1 MTLEEY
7 KQRIA
12 GLTKYMNTPT
22 DEAADKD
29 YGLGQMKDKVP
40 DDPNRK
46 MEEKPPEKMM
56 TFDEARTLANQ
67 SFVIGIIASNIE
79 RDPLIST
86 TSIWQ
91 ESITFEC
98 GYSRWVLRIE
108 ECKTGP
114 SHLLDSLKEALA
126 GALAKQQQEQAK
138 G

>member
-7 KQRIA
+7 KERIA
-12 GLTKYMNTPT
+12 EMIKPMNTPT

-29 YGLGQMKDKVP
+29 YGQMKDKVP

-46 MEEKPPEKMM
+46 TEKPPEKMM
-56 TFDEARTLANQ
+56 THDEARALANR
-67 SFVIGIIASNIE
+67 SFVLGIIASNIE

-86 TSIWQ
+86 TSIKA

-114 SHLLDSLKEALA
+114 SHLLDSLKSALE

-138 G
+138 TSS